1 MSTSGSNSNPSDT
14 LLTEFNAR
22 FSPAKIKA
30 VMQAALDA
38 GFAIMQDA
46 TPVRT
51 GFLKS
56 SEGVSVTAADGTEG
70 EMHANAEYAGYVN
83 YGTSRQRPQPFFD
96 RGVSTTH
103 QRLKDGCSTL

>member
-1 MSTSGSNSNPSDT
+1 MSSASNNPGDA

-22 FSPAKIKA
+22 FSPEKIKA

-70 EMHANAEYAGYVN
+70 EMHANASYAGFVN
-83 YGTSRQRPQPFFD
+83 GGTSRQPPNPFFD
-96 RGVSTTH
+96 RGVETAH
-103 QRLKDGCSTL
+103 QKLKEGCATL

>member
-1 MSTSGSNSNPSDT
+1 MSSASSNTNPSDA

-22 FSPAKIKA
+22 FSPEKIKA

-38 GFAIMQDA
+38 GFAIMQSD
-46 TPVRT
+46 TPVKT

-70 EMHANAEYAGYVN
+70 EMHADAPYAGYVN
-83 YGTSRQRPQPFFD
+83 FGTSRQRPQPYFS
-96 RGVSTTH
+96 RGVETAH
-103 QRLKDGCSTL
+103 QKLKDGCATL